1 MGDDPLPPWRQVLI
15 FFAVSEFNGQ
25 CFKVFI
31 NLREGFGD
39 R

>member
-1 MGDDPLPPWRQVLI
+1 MGDDPLPQWRQVLV
-15 FFAVSEFNGQ
+15 FLQYQSLMSNV
-25 CFKVFI
+25 KVFI